1 MPQLTGPEQKILV
14 ELLVAHLSDPSQLHT
29 ALLHAGIGNLS
40 NFSQKG
46 TLDSMTSELV
56 QALSSQYRIVEF
68 VESVLTGDFLKG
80 HCPPIEAWLESN
92 RSEFVRRKN
101 NPTIIERLGRVC
113 NPLWS
118 PWKFLSIAAVVVALT
133 TLSLF
138 PLVRTPIGP
147 LQGQMI
153 DLQNSAPLISI
164 YQSRPTRGMRD
175 LTDEIGQRA
184 DAGAFGSVFFCNPLD
199 SSIKSPTVEV
209 QVINSNGQ
217 RLTDPDGSFEIH
229 WLPPDLDREEMG
241 RWGPKLHLLN
251 GIITD
256 RYDGLLPAGTIITVV
271 YQRKVP
277 LPFPLT
283 FNVWL
288 K

>member
-29 ALLHAGIGNLS
+29 ALLHAGIGKLS

-147 LQGQMI
+147 LQGQLI
-153 DLQNSAPLISI
+153 DLQNSAI
-164 YQSRPTRGMRD
+164 
-175 LTDEIGQRA
+175 
-184 DAGAFGSVFFCNPLD
+184 F
-199 SSIKSPTVEV
+199 VEV
-209 QVINSNGQ
+209 LKNLFAHNRFFNQ
-217 RLTDPDGSFEIH
+217 
-229 WLPPDLDREEMG
+229 
-241 RWGPKLHLLN
+241 HL
-251 GIITD
+251 GVH
-256 RYDGLLPAGTIITVV
+256 R
-271 YQRKVP
+271 
-277 LPFPLT
+277 
-283 FNVWL
+283 
-288 K
+288 